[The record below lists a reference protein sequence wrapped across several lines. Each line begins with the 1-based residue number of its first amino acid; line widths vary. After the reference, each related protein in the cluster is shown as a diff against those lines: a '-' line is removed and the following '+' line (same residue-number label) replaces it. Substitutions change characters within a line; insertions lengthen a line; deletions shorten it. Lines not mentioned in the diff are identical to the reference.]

1 MSPTAW
7 TDILNI
13 KGLTLTQAAELADI
27 QRATLSGLSGGHA
40 RASVPMAHAIANAIG
55 CHPETLFP
63 TLRPLFTEVEE
74 AAA

>member
-7 TDILNI
+7 TDVLNF
-13 KGLTLTQAAELADI
+13 KGLTLTQAADMAGI
-27 QRATLSGLSGGHA
+27 QRATISGLAGGHA

-63 TLRPLFTEVEE
+63 TLRATYEE

>member
-1 MSPTAW
+1 MSPAAW

-40 RASVPMAHAIANAIG
+40 RASVPMAHAIANAVG

-63 TLRPLFTEVEE
+63 TLRAVFVEAE
-74 AAA
+74 QVAA

>member
-7 TDILNI
+7 TDILNC
-13 KGLTLTQAAELADI
+13 KGLTLTQAADLAGI
-27 QRATLSGLSGGHA
+27 QRATISGLAGGHS

-63 TLRPLFTEVEE
+63 TLRAIYIESEQ
-74 AAA
+74 AA